1 MTSRLK
7 TIAATG
13 QAVWFDFVERRFLAE
28 GGLRRLIEQDGV
40 TGVTSN
46 PAIFEKAMAGDAY
59 HDGMAALLRQGDA
72 PAIEIYEHLAIED
85 IRAAAQDLA
94 SVYAETHG
102 RDGYVSLE
110 VAPHLAESAAE
121 TVADGKRLW
130 QSVGRPNLMI
140 KVPGTQAGVAAMREL
155 TAAGINV
162 NVTLLFDRARYAE
175 VAEAYIQALE
185 TRAARGED
193 ISRIASVASF
203 FISRIDAVLD
213 KEIDRRLAAGD
224 AEAPALRALRGK
236 IAIANAK
243 LAYQHF
249 LELTAGARWQALAA
263 KGAMPQRLLWAST
276 GTKDPAY
283 SDVLYVETLL
293 GPATVNTM
301 PPATMDAFRDH
312 GEAAVTLTENPEAAG
327 EILAEAARLGLDL
340 AATNAALVTA
350 GLQQFSDAADALL
363 AVVERRRQAL
373 LQGAGAK

>member
-7 TIAATG
+7 NIAATG

-28 GGLRRLIEQDGV
+28 GRLRRLIEQDGV

-46 PAIFEKAMAGDAY
+46 PAIFEKAMAGEAY
-59 HDGMAALLRQGDA
+59 HDGMAARLRQGDA
-72 PAIEIYEHLAIED
+72 PAIDIYEHLAVED
-85 IRAAAQDLA
+85 IRAAAEDLA
-94 SVYAETHG
+94 PVYAATDAQ
-102 RDGYVSLE
+102 DGYVSLE

-121 TVADGKRLW
+121 TIAEGKRLW
-130 QSVGRPNLMI
+130 ERVAKPNLMI
-140 KVPGTQAGVAAMREL
+140 KVPGTPEGVVAMRAL
-155 TAAGINV
+155 TEAGINV

-185 TRAARGED
+185 ARAARGEE

-203 FISRIDAVLD
+203 FVSRIDAVLD

-224 AEAPALRALRGK
+224 AEATALQALRGK

-243 LAYQHF
+243 LAYRHF
-249 LELTAGARWQALAA
+249 QELTAGQRWQDLAA

-312 GEAAVTLTENPEAAG
+312 GNAAVTLTEEVEAAA
-327 EILAEAARLGLDL
+327 ETLAQAARLGLDL

-350 GLQQFSDAADALL
+350 GLKQFSDAADALL
-363 AVVERRRQAL
+363 AVVERRRQAF
-373 LQGAGAK
+373 LQAKSN